1 MCALLSIRPAPRRAT
16 PPPRVARSTVQPS
29 ASPSPPRC
37 SPAPHASSTR
47 SRARRRST
55 MLTDSHGP
63 PVIPHLHLPRAN
75 YQPDPRRDHRAAS
88 ALDPHAEAGPSLLNA
103 PWPSPAPYA
112 SHPAA
117 LNPSRSPSR
126 DPAPPAPLGLAVPLR
141 RRGPAAPQHLCYH
154 ELLQKHRRR
163 IRILTGRASFP
174 LPRAT
179 HGNCSPEHHR
189 AAKPRRIYCCE
200 PSAPFSSTA

>member
-1 MCALLSIRPAPRRAT
+1 MR
-16 PPPRVARSTVQPS
+16 
-29 ASPSPPRC
+29 
-37 SPAPHASSTR
+37 
-47 SRARRRST
+47 
-55 MLTDSHGP
+55 
-63 PVIPHLHLPRAN
+63 
-75 YQPDPRRDHRAAS
+75 
-88 ALDPHAEAGPSLLNA
+88 

-126 DPAPPAPLGLAVPLR
+126 DPAPPALLGLAVPLR
-141 RRGPAAPQHLCYH
+141 RRGPAAPQRLCYR

-189 AAKPRRIYCCE
+189 AATPRRIYCYE
-200 PSAPFSSTA
+200 PSAPFSSTT